1 MLHIALC
8 KFLVLMQSEYIYPDL
23 ADRSGIEEWEE
34 QGKPVLVNEA
44 KAKVTAIL
52 AQGDNEVLDVEIDAR
67 LLARFVLPLD

>member
-8 KFLVLMQSEYIYPDL
+8 KFLVLMQSEYIYPDS